1 MFLRHFLYSS
11 LVNLL
16 LLASLEERSTYRV
29 LDCFLGVGDR
39 NDLEEGF
46 LVDEATG
53 DEFVLFWEAIA
64 GLEMKVFPYFQE

>member
-1 MFLRHFLYSS
+1 MYSS

-16 LLASLEERSTYRV
+16 LLASLEERSTCRV

>member
-1 MFLRHFLYSS
+1 MYSS

-16 LLASLEERSTYRV
+16 LLASLEEKSICRV

-53 DEFVLFWEAIA
+53 DEFVLFWEVIA